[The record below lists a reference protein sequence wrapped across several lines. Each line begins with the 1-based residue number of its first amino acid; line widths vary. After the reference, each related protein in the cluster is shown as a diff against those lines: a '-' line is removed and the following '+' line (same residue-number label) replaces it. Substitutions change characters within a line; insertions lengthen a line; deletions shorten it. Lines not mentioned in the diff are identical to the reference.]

1 MRINIDGGSLIAGT
15 LIIGTIAAVIYFS
28 KKEAKIAKEKAE
40 KLEIYK
46 KNVLRDRDLS
56 KEMEA
61 FSVGNTN
68 IESSEDRA
76 LAYSVLRE
84 DYDEMQKAKTPS
96 AFKIELDS
104 FDRHIGYLSGEDKEE
119 VNAIICVWRNE
130 QKAKEE
136 KKKAQMMRQENQ
148 KQRSTD
154 RYNARTIADAIKT
167 IKNAQNQLG
176 IELQFN

>member
-1 MRINIDGGSLIAGT
+1 MRINIDGGSVLAGAIV
-15 LIIGTIAAVIYFS
+15 LGTAAIVYHFY
-28 KKEAKIAKEKAE
+28 KKEAKIAAEKKE

-61 FSVGNTN
+61 FSVGNDA
-68 IESSEDRA
+68 IESPEDRA
-76 LAYSVLRE
+76 LAYSVLRD
-84 DYDEMQKAKTPS
+84 DYNEMQKAKTPS
-96 AFKIELDS
+96 AFKAELDN
-104 FDRHIGYLSGEDKEE
+104 FDRHISYLSGADKDK

-130 QKAKEE
+130 KKAKEE
-136 KKKAQMMRQENQ
+136 KKKAQMMQQENQ

-167 IKNAQNQLG
+167 IKNAQDQFG
-176 IELQFN
+176 IELSFN

>member
-1 MRINIDGGSLIAGT
+1 MRINIDGKSVLLSLTFVGGLAIA
-15 LIIGTIAAVIYFS
+15 YHFY
-28 KKEAKIAKEKAE
+28 KKEAKVAAEKKE

-46 KNVLRDRDLS
+46 KNVLKDRELR

-68 IESSEDRA
+68 IENPEDRA
-76 LAYSVLRE
+76 LAYSVLQE
-84 DYDEMQKAKTPS
+84 DYSNMDKAKTPS
-96 AFKIELDS
+96 TFKAELDA
-104 FDRHIGYLSGEDKEE
+104 FDRHIRYLSRGDKEE

-136 KKKAQMMRQENQ
+136 KKKAQMMQQENW

-176 IELQFN
+176 IELSFN

>member
-15 LIIGTIAAVIYFS
+15 LVIGTISAVIYFS
-28 KKEAKIAKEKAE
+28 KKEAKIAAEKKE

-46 KNVLRDRDLS
+46 KNVLKDRELE

-61 FSVGNTN
+61 FSVGNDA
-68 IESSEDRA
+68 IESPEDRA

-84 DYDEMQKAKTPS
+84 DYNEMQKAKTPS
-96 AFKIELDS
+96 AFKVELDS
-104 FDRHIGYLSGEDKEE
+104 FDRHIRYLSWADKNK

-130 QKAKEE
+130 KKANEE
-136 KKKAQMMRQENQ
+136 KKKAQMMQQENQ

-167 IKNAQNQLG
+167 IKNAQDQFG
-176 IELQFN
+176 IELSFN